1 MPLYLM
7 WEIPKLAQT
16 YVKNKKKDY
25 KYKRNIRNCSV
36 YIDVVFNLRC
46 KKRKFRYFGLDVI

>member
-1 MPLYLM
+1 M

-36 YIDVVFNLRC
+36 YIDVNSH
-46 KKRKFRYFGLDVI
+46 KKICNENIQNTHHF

>member
-1 MPLYLM
+1 M